1 MLCSLA
7 SMFGKEQER
16 DLLILIISVAKIK
29 VTVTGMSN
37 LKEEVLE
44 FKELLTLRK
53 FQGDRSDLN
62 VELKR
67 RLEYFSLT

>member
-1 MLCSLA
+1 
-7 SMFGKEQER
+7 MFGKEQER

-29 VTVTGMSN
+29 VTATGMSN

-67 RLEYFSLT
+67 RLEYFSLM

>member
-1 MLCSLA
+1 
-7 SMFGKEQER
+7 MFGKEQER

>member
-1 MLCSLA
+1 
-7 SMFGKEQER
+7 MFGKEQER

-53 FQGDRSDLN
+53 FQGDRSQ
-62 VELKR
+62 
-67 RLEYFSLT
+67 